1 MQVATLGKAISNSD
15 WITDEGVEIKKED
28 LPQLPGYY
36 VLVKPV
42 SIKKQTKGGIILP
55 DSTRDDIA
63 YLTTVGRVLKLGDL
77 AYADKEKFPLGS
89 WCKEGDYV
97 AYGKLVGQKFVYKS
111 VKLLLLFDD
120 QIIMKVD
127 NPVSLDPT
135 FNLSN

>member
-42 SIKKQTKGGIILP
+42 SIKNKTKGGILLP
-55 DSTRDDIA
+55 DSTKDDIA

-89 WCKEGDYV
+89 WCQEGDYV
-97 AYGKLVGQKFVYKS
+97 AYGKLIGQKFVYKS

-120 QIIMKVD
+120 QIIMKLD
-127 NPVSLDPT
+127 NPASLDPT

>member
-1 MQVATLGKAISNSD
+1 MQVTTLGKAISNSD

-97 AYGKLVGQKFVYKS
+97 AYGKLVGQKFVYKGI
-111 VKLLLLFDD
+111 KLLLLFDD

>member
-15 WITDEGVEIKKED
+15 WITDEGVEIKKEN

-77 AYADKEKFPLGS
+77 AYADKEKVPSGF
-89 WCKEGDYV
+89 
-97 AYGKLVGQKFVYKS
+97 LV
-111 VKLLLLFDD
+111 
-120 QIIMKVD
+120 
-127 NPVSLDPT
+127 
-135 FNLSN
+135 